1 MKPIFDLM
9 TVNYAE
15 YSYFKQLPKKE
26 RILFFM
32 ELIIQLALTHPTF
45 YKLYC

>member
-32 ELIIQLALTHPTF
+32 
-45 YKLYC
+45 